1 MSQKNKAATIPFGAR
16 VRKSPFFDSTR
27 KDGAKS
33 FSVYNHMYMPT
44 AYAGTESEYNSLV
57 NDVTMWDVAVERQI
71 EINGPDAYQFIRLLT
86 PRNLEKCEIG
96 HCLYVILTGHNG
108 GVINDAVLL
117 RLKPDQF
124 WLSQGDGDVL
134 LWIQGVA
141 INSGLDVNI
150 FEPDVSPLGICGPKA
165 PALINKLFNG
175 EHDDLRFYRARE
187 TSLAGIPMVIA
198 RTGWSGEISYELYLR
213 DGKRGDALWAIVK
226 EAGQEFNIAPAAPN
240 TIRSIEGGL
249 LSYASDITRDDCP
262 YTLGLDR
269 LVDVDQDVEFI
280 GKAALKK
287 IKENGPARKL
297 VGIEIAGDPI
307 TSGPEHP
314 WPVFSGDEHVGYVSR
329 CIFSPRL
336 GRNIGFANV
345 PTELSSIDTQLTIK
359 CALGDLTATVS
370 MFPWI
375 PAERIA
381 RPSPTVETKKSPFS
395 ALHIGREQA
404 VIRINP

>member
-1 MSQKNKAATIPFGAR
+1 MSQENKTAAIPFGAR
-16 VRKSPFFDSTR
+16 VRKSPFFNSTR
-27 KDGAKS
+27 KDGAKA
-33 FSVYNHMYMPT
+33 FSVYNHMYFPT
-44 AYAGTESEYNSLV
+44 AYAGQESEYDSLI

-71 EINGPDAYQFIRLLT
+71 EINGPDAYEFIRLLT

-96 HCLYVILTGHNG
+96 RCLYVILTGHNG
-108 GVINDAVLL
+108 GAINDAVLL

-124 WLSQGDGDVL
+124 WLSPGDGDVL

-141 INSGLDVNI
+141 INSGLDVNV

-226 EAGQEFNIAPAAPN
+226 DAGQEFNIAPAAPN

-249 LSYASDITRDDCP
+249 LSYVSDITRNDCP
-262 YTLGLDR
+262 YTIGLDR
-269 LVDVDQDVEFI
+269 LVDVDQDIDFI
-280 GKAALKK
+280 GKEALKK
-287 IKENGPARKL
+287 INEIGPARKL

-307 TSGPEHP
+307 TSAPEQP
-314 WPVFSGDEHVGYVSR
+314 WPVFSGDENVGHVSR

-336 GRNIGFANV
+336 GKNIGFANV
-345 PTELSSIDTQLTIK
+345 PTELSALDTELAIK
-359 CALGDLTATVS
+359 CYLGDLTATVS
-370 MFPWI
+370 AFPWV

-381 RPSPTVETKKSPFS
+381 RHIAPPLAKTNPFGSLLMRASP
-395 ALHIGREQA
+395 R
-404 VIRINP
+404 